1 MSFLDLI
8 KNSVIQEFT
17 GTISVSGIIISVVL
31 SFFISLF
38 IIYIYRKT
46 FTGVV
51 YSKSFALCIIMLSMV
66 TALVI
71 KTISSSLALS
81 LGMVGA
87 LSIVR
92 FRTAVK
98 EPVDTGFMFWAI
110 SVGIMTGAGLYLI
123 AVIGSLV
130 LGVLYYF
137 SYGLGFKIK
146 SQYLLV
152 LRYNE
157 KSDQEVKDR
166 VHSLPKY
173 KLKSKS
179 YSKDIIESTY
189 EVELFEGKKNTMNAK
204 QAAMALKGN
213 DESDF
218 IEFFKDIEGVV
229 NISLISYQNEF
240 GE

>member
-1 MSFLDLI
+1 MNFLDLI

-17 GTISVSGIIISVVL
+17 GTVSVSGIIISVVL

-71 KTISSSLALS
+71 KTISSNLALS

-110 SVGIMTGAGLYLI
+110 SAGIMTGAGLYLI

-179 YSKDIIESTY
+179 YSKDTIESTY
-189 EVELFEGKKNTMNAK
+189 EVELFENKKNTINAK